1 MFIIFNLMIKILI
14 IVEFNKTQFSEF
26 ICDTFSVNNQME
38 VGFLHHVGLDNIT
51 ELFNNILSHKIF

>member
-1 MFIIFNLMIKILI
+1 MIKILI

-38 VGFLHHVGLDNIT
+38 VGFLHHVRLDNIT